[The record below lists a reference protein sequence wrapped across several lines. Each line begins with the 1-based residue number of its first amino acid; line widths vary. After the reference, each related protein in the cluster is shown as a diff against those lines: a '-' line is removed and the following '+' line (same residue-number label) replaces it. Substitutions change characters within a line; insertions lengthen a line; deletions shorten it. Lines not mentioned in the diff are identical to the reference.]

1 MDHDAH
7 ARIDQFSE
15 ALHAIS
21 GRLDDLTRRLE
32 IIERGVHGASAATV
46 TTQAPVPARAETPRV
61 STPLP
66 TPSPTPAA
74 TSSPAPIPG
83 NSSDR
88 LPTPSAK
95 AAAFERVTRPAARV
109 KPPRASAFDPSKF
122 EWLLGIRG
130 LMLLGVVVVI
140 VGVGMFLKLAHDEGW
155 IAALSPATKC
165 GSAAVF
171 GLLLIG
177 LGEMLRKKLSPIA
190 SSGFTAAGIATL
202 YASIYA
208 ASRIYGLIEVE
219 LAFGLLFVTTLS
231 GIALGAIASRVM
243 LSLLSLVGAFAVPLL
258 LSTGEPSYFV
268 LPCYLLLLLATGLVL
283 SGWKGGRYAHARQLA
298 WWGTGIIG
306 TVWLVDMHERSLTS
320 CLVFIGLAWTMTVL
334 ELSISARF
342 FRSLRDRVE
351 WHPACEAG
359 FLRSA
364 EGDLTFNPATL
375 FSREARWVNAL
386 FGATIWAVISAGA
399 VLRSQS
405 PELMYLSPLAFAILS
420 VCFVLGAMRLGN
432 RPRAS
437 LTASSASPVSL
448 FLSALVINASLLLVA
463 TIATGLG
470 GWLEVMAWLS
480 VGLAAIETGRRLRF
494 RAVGLFG
501 GAMLAFAIARL
512 CSYDFAQYF
521 EQTPMYTAFG
531 LSITA
536 WSVQMLSASIAA
548 GLACWRSR
556 FALERHIAGPVAL
569 WLIAGCLIHHESQ
582 LGSLGTAWAVLAAAA
597 CWATLRVAHPGL
609 RLNLRTNALV
619 LIAMGTLITVLAQ
632 FTDGHAHIDP
642 VQLSV
647 VLCAWIAISALPGL
661 GFVLRSV
668 GAFMAIAVAMLA
680 IGRVQAEQGW
690 APVLMWD
697 AVLLGTVIV
706 LGRVLYRW
714 SLSEL
719 GSLLLLP
726 VACGWGLYQI
736 DQGSA
741 GLQQTPM
748 IGADSIAMVLI
759 LGSMLYSGLT
769 LRKRMLADDASEA
782 MPETREQ
789 LRHVLLGG
797 FWLLLLIA
805 STIEV
810 VRGLY
815 ASFDSGSAQGAG
827 VSIWWSVYAVGSV
840 ALGFRLPKQLRWAG
854 LALLCIVAGK
864 VLLFDTMMLAPTARI
879 IAAITTGLI
888 IIATGVLYTML
899 VNRLER
905 QDGEHNEGDADASDV
920 TN

>member
-7 ARIDQFSE
+7 ARIDQFSD
-15 ALHAIS
+15 ALHAINE
-21 GRLDDLTRRLE
+21 RLDDLTRRFE
-32 IIERGVHGASAATV
+32 VIERTLPGAIPATA
-46 TTQAPVPARAETPRV
+46 TTPIPAPARAETPRI
-61 STPLP
+61 SPPLP
-66 TPSPTPAA
+66 TPLPKPAA
-74 TSSPAPIPG
+74 MHPPSPITG
-83 NSSDR
+83 SSSDR
-88 LPTPSAK
+88 QPVPSAK
-95 AAAFERVTRPAARV
+95 AAAFERVTRPRG
-109 KPPRASAFDPSKF
+109 KQPRASAFDLSKF

-171 GLLLIG
+171 GLLLVG

-208 ASRIYGLIEVE
+208 ASRMYGLIGVE

-231 GIALGAIASRVM
+231 GIALGAIARRVM

-258 LSTGEPSYFV
+258 LSTGEPSYIV
-268 LPCYLLLLLATGLVL
+268 LPCYLLLLLTTGLVL

-306 TVWLVDMHERSLTS
+306 TMWLVDMHERSLTS
-320 CLVFIGLAWTMTVL
+320 CLVFIGIAWTMTVL

-364 EGDLTFNPATL
+364 DGELSFNPATL

-386 FGATIWAVISAGA
+386 FGATIWAVISAGG

-420 VCFVLGAMRLGN
+420 VGFVIVAMRLGN
-432 RPRAS
+432 RPRAT
-437 LTASSASPVSL
+437 LTASNASPVSL

-536 WSVQMLSASIAA
+536 WSVQMLAASIAA

-569 WLIAGCLIHHESQ
+569 WLIAGCLIHHETQ
-582 LGSLGTAWAVLAAAA
+582 LGSLGSAWAVLAAAA
-597 CWATLRVAHPGL
+597 CWATLRVANPGL
-609 RLNLRTNALV
+609 RFNLRTNALV
-619 LIAMGTLITVLAQ
+619 LIALGTLITVLAQ

-642 VQLSV
+642 LQLSV
-647 VLCAWIAISALPGL
+647 VLCAWIAMAALPGL

-668 GAFMAIAVAMLA
+668 GALMAIAVAMLA

-690 APVLMWD
+690 APMLMWH
-697 AVLLGTVIV
+697 AVLLAGVIV

-726 VACGWGLYQI
+726 LACGWGLYQL
-736 DQGSA
+736 DQGSS

-748 IGADSIAMVLI
+748 IGADSIAVLLI

-769 LRKRMLADDASEA
+769 LCKRMLADDASEA

-789 LRHVLLGG
+789 LRNVLLGG
-797 FWLLLLIA
+797 FWLMLLIA

-810 VRGLY
+810 VRGLH

-840 ALGFRLPKQLRWAG
+840 GLGFRLPRQLRWSG

-864 VLLFDTMMLAPTARI
+864 VLLFDTMTLAPTARI

-905 QDGEHNEGDADASDV
+905 QDGEHNEGDADASEV